1 MDANGYRL
9 REGTSGAG
17 QGRDGGQ
24 TEGEERKDVPQGEK
38 SGTKSK
44 EKAQVHEGREEWEN
58 RGCYS

>member
-9 REGTSGAG
+9 REGTLGAG

-24 TEGEERKDVPQGEK
+24 TEGGERKDVPQGEK

-44 EKAQVHEGREEWEN
+44 EKA
-58 RGCYS
+58 